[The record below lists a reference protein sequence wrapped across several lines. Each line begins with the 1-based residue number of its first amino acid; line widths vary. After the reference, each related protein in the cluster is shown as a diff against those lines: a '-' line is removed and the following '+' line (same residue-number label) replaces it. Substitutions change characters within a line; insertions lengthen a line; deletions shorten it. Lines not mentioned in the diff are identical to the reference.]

1 MKKTY
6 FILVLLLAI
15 TTTAFAQTVIITTNV
30 GTMKAKLYSNTPNHV
45 RTFVAR
51 AKQGKF
57 NGTLF
62 TRVIPGFMI
71 QGGSLDSRNAA
82 PGAKVGFADRS
93 TEIMPEFRPEHFS
106 KKGALAAPRQNDD
119 INPKRKSDMS
129 QFFIFE
135 GKVYRSG
142 ELDTLELRANQK
154 IQRKAMEKFYNPVE
168 NELLALRDT
177 NKTEFNRRIRIIRE
191 QVDSMVMAT
200 PGHLKFTPEQREAY
214 TTVGGYHYL
223 DGLYTIFGEVTE
235 GLDIIDKIANQPR
248 DIYDRPKKDIRI
260 INIKIE

>member
-93 TEIMPEFRPEHFS
+93 TEIMTSSRVRNAS
-106 KKGALAAPRQNDD
+106 TSTGMLMALSISPLLDR
-119 INPKRKSDMS
+119 KR
-129 QFFIFE
+129 
-135 GKVYRSG
+135 V
-142 ELDTLELRANQK
+142 
-154 IQRKAMEKFYNPVE
+154 V
-168 NELLALRDT
+168 
-177 NKTEFNRRIRIIRE
+177 
-191 QVDSMVMAT
+191 
-200 PGHLKFTPEQREAY
+200 
-214 TTVGGYHYL
+214 
-223 DGLYTIFGEVTE
+223 
-235 GLDIIDKIANQPR
+235 
-248 DIYDRPKKDIRI
+248 
-260 INIKIE
+260 